1 MKLTNLV
8 GLFALIVLI
17 PTTAIAGEIKVKT
30 GNVEAATYSDGSVYV
45 KTGRTTAQVPRYYS
59 SQFWNPFRYWRL
71 PWQSQ
76 RLLRRKSG
84 ATPRRFPPQGNAHQD
99 TTEPALTVGKCRN
112 SSYQRTTQVTR
123 TGSRV
128 VQSNVSTH
136 SCR

>member
-30 GNVEAATYSDGSVYV
+30 GNVEATTYSDGSVYV
-45 KTGRTTAQVPRYYS
+45 NTGRTTAQVPRYHS
-59 SQFWNPFRYWRL
+59 SPFWNPFRYWRL
-71 PWQSQ
+71 PWQS
-76 RLLRRKSG
+76 
-84 ATPRRFPPQGNAHQD
+84 
-99 TTEPALTVGKCRN
+99 KCRN

-123 TGSRV
+123 SGSRV